1 MQKCSCGQG
10 SAKDKSREF
19 CHVYGSRRKCFQNM
33 QGCGNM
39 CKCFNCGNP
48 YGNNQKSS
56 EPKMERKR
64 KRHHNTPGS
73 SLEFLH
79 VKGEPLASVKWTDYD
94 NHLLQ
99 QVANIVVGIED
110 NCVPDYESILKVCLD
125 KSLQIKILLGLHSR
139 ILNFE

>member
-1 MQKCSCGQG
+1 MAEVVQKTSQENFAMYMVLDANVFKIC
-10 SAKDKSREF
+10 KDA
-19 CHVYGSRRKCFQNM
+19 
-33 QGCGNM
+33 CGNM

-56 EPKMERKR
+56 EPRMERKR

-79 VKGEPLASVKWTDYD
+79 VKGEPLASVKWTDYG

-110 NCVPDYESILKVCLD
+110 NCVPDYESIL
-125 KSLQIKILLGLHSR
+125 SLFRQISTNKDLAFTQGY
-139 ILNFE
+139 

>member
-1 MQKCSCGQG
+1 
-10 SAKDKSREF
+10 
-19 CHVYGSRRKCFQNM
+19 
-33 QGCGNM
+33 
-39 CKCFNCGNP
+39 
-48 YGNNQKSS
+48 
-56 EPKMERKR
+56 MERKR

-110 NCVPDYESILKVCLD
+110 NCVPDYESILSLFRQISTNKDTSWPSLKDIKLRVGTFLRERAAFRIMLRQQLHLD
-125 KSLQIKILLGLHSR
+125 YDDR
-139 ILNFE
+139 